1 MGSEFLVYLRLGFEH
16 IADVRGY
23 DHILFIVAL
32 TAMYPP
38 REWLRVVVL
47 VTAFTVGHTV
57 TLALA
62 TLELV
67 RISSALVELLIPITI
82 IAAAALNVA
91 EVEWG
96 RRRDRAGGVRGGLA
110 AGAATGRNRI
120 ATAPPVSFE
129 PRAGRLTKYALALG
143 FGLIHGLG
151 FSNFLRAALGAESS
165 LVVPL
170 LGFNVGVEVGQ
181 ISIVAVVVTAT
192 WLAPSKL
199 GIGRRGWTLVLSGAT
214 AAVAVGLVVERLPF

>member
-67 RISSALVELLIPITI
+67 RISTALVEFLIPVTI
-82 IAAAALNVA
+82 IAAAALNAV

-96 RRRDRAGGVRGGLA
+96 RRRDGV
-110 AGAATGRNRI
+110 ATPRRPS
-120 ATAPPVSFE
+120 ATRWRSS
-129 PRAGRLTKYALALG
+129 
-143 FGLIHGLG
+143 HGVG
-151 FSNFLRAALGAESS
+151 SS
-165 LVVPL
+165 
-170 LGFNVGVEVGQ
+170 
-181 ISIVAVVVTAT
+181 
-192 WLAPSKL
+192 PSTPW
-199 GIGRRGWTLVLSGAT
+199 RSGS
-214 AAVAVGLVVERLPF
+214 G